1 MSGNERL
8 IEDIKKLI
16 KFYEGLSQTTPQLE
30 LYVKKLHQQLD
41 ELINEENNQK

>member
-1 MSGNERL
+1 MDSNERL
-8 IEDIKKLI
+8 IEDIKNLI

-41 ELINEENNQK
+41 ELTNEQNNQK

>member
-1 MSGNERL
+1 MDSNERL

-16 KFYEGLSQTTPQLE
+16 KFYEGIPQSTPQLE

-41 ELINEENNQK
+41 ELTNEQNNQK